1 MTKQEAIQAMQDGKK
16 VRHEY
21 FSDDEFIFMI
31 DDEICDERGFQ
42 MRAGNIDFWTDRKGE
57 QWENGWSIVD

>member
-21 FSDDEFIFMI
+21 FMDDEFISMTDNEIF
-31 DDEICDERGFQ
+31 DEKGYKMRGANF
-42 MRAGNIDFWTDRKGE
+42 DFWTDRKGE
-57 QWENGWSIVD
+57 AWENGWSIVE